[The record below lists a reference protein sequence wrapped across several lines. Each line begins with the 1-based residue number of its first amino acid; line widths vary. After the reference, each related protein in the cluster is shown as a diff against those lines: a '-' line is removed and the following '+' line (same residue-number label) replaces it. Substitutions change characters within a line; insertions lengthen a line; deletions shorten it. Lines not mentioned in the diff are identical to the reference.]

1 MDSLI
6 AAAEYT
12 VIGTAGIV
20 AAFKI
25 YMKAEKWFFSRQTSK
40 PARSK

>member
-1 MDSLI
+1 MEYLI
-6 AAAEYT
+6 AFGQYT

-20 AAFKI
+20 ALFKSYTRI
-25 YMKAEKWFFSRQTSK
+25 EKWRFSRQTSR